1 MFMFFVVSFVS
12 SNLSSLPHFQIFV
25 NNFFIFLK
33 VFIFNLLLFL
43 SSSYILSLSFSFVK
57 NFFTFIFC
65 RFLFLTSDL
74 NSLSLCHPFVNTFF
88 DFFDFIFQR
97 LQNALIFSE
106 HLYFPYNILYV
117 IYPYNFYIFYLFNL
131 FHRSKR
137 NNAFFKSQ
145 FCSFLYSLH
154 SHAYCPDLT

>member
-1 MFMFFVVSFVS
+1 MSVATQVVYHIFKT
-12 SNLSSLPHFQIFV
+12 LSTTFLF
-25 NNFFIFLK
+25 FLK

-74 NSLSLCHPFVNTFF
+74 NSLSLCHPFVNT
-88 DFFDFIFQR
+88 FFDFIFQR